1 MNDIR
6 EMCRAAP
13 TLMVSVGAMLAVS
26 VVVGL
31 TAVLFH

>member
-13 TLMVSVGAMLAVS
+13 TLMVSWARCSQFPSSSG
-26 VVVGL
+26 
-31 TAVLFH
+31 

>member
-6 EMCRAAP
+6 EMYRAAP
-13 TLMVSVGAMLAVS
+13 ALMVSVGATLAVS

-31 TAVLFH
+31 TAVLFR

>member
-6 EMCRAAP
+6 EMYKAAP
-13 TLMVSVGAMLAVS
+13 ALMVAVSAMLAVS